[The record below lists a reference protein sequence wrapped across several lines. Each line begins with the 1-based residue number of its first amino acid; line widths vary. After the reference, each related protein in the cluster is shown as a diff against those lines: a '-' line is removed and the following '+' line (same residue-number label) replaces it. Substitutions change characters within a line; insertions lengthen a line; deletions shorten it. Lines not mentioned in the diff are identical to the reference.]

1 MITDPNWL
9 YSTIA
14 QSSAAIVAIV
24 GGFITASVLMLTAEK
39 RNLTNQLS
47 EKKIRLEKLKS
58 ERDTR
63 NVSLNLA
70 EELKLVDN
78 RDIALLEGEISNLN
92 SHIKTFSYPPNLW
105 WGVGVLGFLAVFGIL
120 FPVFMI
126 WTELYSDIA
135 KKLIVYCFFAGIL
148 GLFVYIASQI
158 VTLRRK

>member
-24 GGFITASVLMLTAEK
+24 SGFITASVLMLTAEK

-63 NVSLNLA
+63 DLKLSLA

-92 SHIKTFSYPPNLW
+92 SHIKTFSYLPNLE
-105 WGVGVLGFLAVFGIL
+105 WGVAALGFLSVFGIL
-120 FPVFMI
+120 LPVVILTYEAFYT
-126 WTELYSDIA
+126 WA
-135 KKLIVYCFFAGIL
+135 KILTTVTFCLGIIMVFAYIVF
-148 GLFVYIASQI
+148 QI
-158 VTLRRK
+158 VELRRK